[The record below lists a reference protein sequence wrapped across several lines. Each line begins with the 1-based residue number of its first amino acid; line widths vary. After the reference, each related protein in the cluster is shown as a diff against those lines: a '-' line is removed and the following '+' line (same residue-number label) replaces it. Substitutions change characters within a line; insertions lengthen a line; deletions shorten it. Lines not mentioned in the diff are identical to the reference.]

1 MDIQGQNEEAEI
13 QALQEQSSQQRIT
26 ELEQELSQAQQLA
39 QNNEAANLIL
49 RRMVNEGELEQDDN
63 GDVRV
68 SKRKSREA
76 SLIGNDDDYD

>member
-1 MDIQGQNEEAEI
+1 MDIQGQNEEVEI
-13 QALQEQSSQQRIT
+13 QALQEQSSQQRIA

>member
-1 MDIQGQNEEAEI
+1 MDIQGQNEEVEI

>member
-13 QALQEQSSQQRIT
+13 QALQEQSSQQRIA
-26 ELEQELSQAQQLA
+26 ELEQELSQAQQVA
-39 QNNEAANLIL
+39 HNNEAANLIL

-76 SLIGNDDDYD
+76 TVMGNDDDYD